1 MANYD
6 SVSAMM
12 NTKEN
17 MEHLVV
23 GTKHDDDVMQFV
35 GVDWFNFNGT
45 PISNIFVS
53 GNSFI
58 GLGTN
63 TEHLLVCRR
72 DTAMY
77 DFYRGQSFR
86 CVPFFEN
93 PLGGLCTVQQHFRR
107 CAVGV

>member
-45 PISNIFVS
+45 P
-53 GNSFI
+53 
-58 GLGTN
+58 T
-63 TEHLLVCRR
+63 
-72 DTAMY
+72 
-77 DFYRGQSFR
+77 DFKYLCQRKQFHRSWHEYRTPACLPQR
-86 CVPFFEN
+86 CCYV
-93 PLGGLCTVQQHFRR
+93 
-107 CAVGV
+107 